1 MAQGDFC
8 VAISQGSAPEKSAM
22 LSNCPMQKCI
32 PKVKLVELSS
42 TKAES
47 NMADI
52 FLKRCNGQ
60 NYKLYLKRIEIF
72 TQIFVLAEGFLH
84 EVAP

>member
-1 MAQGDFC
+1 M
-8 VAISQGSAPEKSAM
+8 AISQGSTPEKSAM
-22 LSNCPMQKCI
+22 LSSWPIQKCM
-32 PKVKLVELSS
+32 PKVKLMELSS

-47 NMADI
+47 IMADI

-72 TQIFVLAEGFLH
+72 TQ
-84 EVAP
+84 